1 MPNQKQHKFQKRRKE
16 LDRLRKAKD
25 KMDRRQG
32 KKDKNA
38 ETETAGIPDQP

>member
-1 MPNQKQHKFQKRRKE
+1 MPNQNQHKFQKRRKE

-32 KKDKNA
+32 KKDKKQ